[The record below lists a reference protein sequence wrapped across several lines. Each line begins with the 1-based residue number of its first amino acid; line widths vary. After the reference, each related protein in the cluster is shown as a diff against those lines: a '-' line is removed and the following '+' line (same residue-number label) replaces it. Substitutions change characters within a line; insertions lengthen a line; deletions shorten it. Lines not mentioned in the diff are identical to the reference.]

1 MPVLQQASNWSR
13 FASVNKTNL
22 RNNFYMLKK
31 PKSKAINIKETT
43 TPTQG
48 TLYFIRAAH
57 LLSILSS
64 DKKRTAWEA
73 LNSSL
78 RLVRYS
84 PIRKQSHR
92 GKDSQPES
100 RFGVVLVNCRSS

>member
-22 RNNFYMLKK
+22 RHNFYMLKK
-31 PKSKAINIKETT
+31 PKIKAINIKETT

-48 TLYFIRAAH
+48 TLYCIRVAH

-64 DKKRTAWEA
+64 DPKEA
-73 LNSSL
+73 D
-78 RLVRYS
+78 RLGSIEFFVTIGS
-84 PIRKQSHR
+84 VQSHTETV
-92 GKDSQPES
+92 SS
-100 RFGVVLVNCRSS
+100 RQR